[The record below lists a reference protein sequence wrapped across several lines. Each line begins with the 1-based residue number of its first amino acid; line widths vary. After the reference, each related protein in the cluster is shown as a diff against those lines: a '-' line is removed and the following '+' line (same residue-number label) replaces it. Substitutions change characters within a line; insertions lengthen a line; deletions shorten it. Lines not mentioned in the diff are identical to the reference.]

1 MKRAGSFILVFHEFK
16 GAPFIL
22 SNYALGTS
30 AEHRAGA
37 EKTLK
42 IEYLL

>member
-1 MKRAGSFILVFHEFK
+1 MLVAHKWQRGFISETLFNSVH
-16 GAPFIL
+16 G
-22 SNYALGTS
+22 NCT
-30 AEHRAGA
+30 EHRGKA

>member
-1 MKRAGSFILVFHEFK
+1 MLVVYKWQKGVHFRTSFQFYVH
-16 GAPFIL
+16 G
-22 SNYALGTS
+22 NS
-30 AEHRAGA
+30 AEHRGKA